1 MDRTRERFQ
10 RHGCLLVI
18 SSIHEELTDVSG
30 ESYRGSMHGRKG

>member
-1 MDRTRERFQ
+1 MDRMRERFQ